1 MTRAMKVL
9 FKTRGSMNI
18 SERAGLQRDFFNKY
32 NQRILKSTE
41 KEENELQSIFCVK
54 YF

>member
-1 MTRAMKVL
+1 MKVL

-41 KEENELQSIFCVK
+41 KKMNCKVYSVLSIFK
-54 YF
+54 FI